1 LAEEVTRIAEK
12 TQFNT
17 RTLLAGGLK
26 DDGAVTI
33 QIGANK
39 GETLSIE
46 IGTMTA
52 AKLSVSGL
60 VVSTSAWAQS
70 AISKIDAAINTVSTE
85 RARLGAKQNRLEH
98 TIKNLGHSSRKPA
111 GV

>member
-1 LAEEVTRIAEK
+1 
-12 TQFNT
+12 
-17 RTLLAGGLK
+17 
-26 DDGAVTI
+26 
-33 QIGANK
+33 
-39 GETLSIE
+39 LSIE

-85 RARLGAKQNRLEH
+85 RADLERTEQIGAYNKE
-98 TIKNLGHSSRKPA
+98 P
-111 GV
+111 